1 MNGEAGSG
9 ARPVQQ
15 RKEHCAYC
23 GQPRPSVGY
32 EQLMEGGITFK
43 INDMSRRH
51 IGHQYNGDH
60 NLIRGKTEDK
70 SEEDDAV
77 QPHQMG
83 EGVEE
88 MGAVHQEAHSPDLD
102 VGGEPDDKPCRGRDD
117 DGAPQHKKCAIKNR
131 ADNYLAN
138 LWAAVG

>member
-1 MNGEAGSG
+1 ME
-9 ARPVQQ
+9 Q
-15 RKEHCAYC
+15 
-23 GQPRPSVGY
+23 GQCSSEKSIVHTAVSHVHPLATSSSWRAAV
-32 EQLMEGGITFK
+32 TFQ

-70 SEEDDAV
+70 SEEDDTV

-131 ADNYLAN
+131 ADNYLDQSVGGGR
-138 LWAAVG
+138 AAALG

>member
-70 SEEDDAV
+70 SEEDDTV

-102 VGGEPDDKPCRGRDD
+102 VGGEPDDKPAGAATTTARPNTKSVRSKIERIITLPICGR
-117 DGAPQHKKCAIKNR
+117 R
-131 ADNYLAN
+131 
-138 LWAAVG
+138 